1 MNPGF
6 RKMRF
11 WCVIAT
17 LCMVAVSCKEPDDGV
32 TRYTV
37 IGAVPSLA
45 ANLIARATVY
55 EYNPE
60 DVCIDSNV
68 IVNPSGNTEYVFYP
82 QEEASHL
89 KVKLTS
95 KEDTFRWGD
104 TIFMIIPGGNVIIR
118 VSPLSPYCFE
128 EPKL

>member
-1 MNPGF
+1 MDFAF
-6 RKMRF
+6 RKKRIV
-11 WCVIAT
+11 CLIAVI
-17 LCMVAVSCKEPDDGV
+17 CMMLLSCKEPEDGV

-55 EYNPE
+55 EYSPE

-82 QEEASHL
+82 REETSHL
-89 KVKLTS
+89 KVKMTS